1 MSYRVYIEKPA
12 RKFIQKQPLAQQKR
26 ILTALYKLPNEG
38 DIFPMRG
45 KANQYRVRIGTYR
58 AVYNLDKDVLTVTV
72 IKVDNRGDVY
82 KGV

>member
-12 RKFIQKQPLAQQKR
+12 RKFIQKQSPDQQRR

-58 AVYNLDKDVLTVTV
+58 AVYNLDRDVLTVTV
-72 IKVDNRGDVY
+72 IKVDNRGGVY
-82 KGV
+82 KGM

>member
-12 RKFIQKQPLAQQKR
+12 RKFIQKQPPAQQKR
-26 ILTALYKLPNEG
+26 ILTALYKLPDEG

>member
-1 MSYRVYIEKPA
+1 MSDRVYIEKPA
-12 RKFIQKQPLAQQKR
+12 RKFIQKQPPAQQKR
-26 ILTALYKLPNEG
+26 ILTALYKLPDEG

-82 KGV
+82 KGI

>member
-12 RKFIQKQPLAQQKR
+12 RKFIQKQSPDQQRR

-58 AVYNLDKDVLTVTV
+58 AVYNLDRDVLTVTV

>member
-1 MSYRVYIEKPA
+1 MSDRVYIEKPA
-12 RKFIQKQPLAQQKR
+12 RKFIQKQPPAQQKR
-26 ILTALYKLPNEG
+26 ILTALYKLPDEG

-72 IKVDNRGDVY
+72 IKVDNRGNVY